1 MVMARLTLTGDLG
14 RLGEERGSVRVM
26 RRTTVGR
33 RVMLRLLLRSR
44 RLVRGKAI
52 EETQHTLMGYTS
64 SVRAEEAFF
73 FFFFF

>member
-1 MVMARLTLTGDLG
+1 MRGSFLCDGARLTLTGDLG
-14 RLGEERGSVRVM
+14 RLGEEERGFVRVT

-52 EETQHTLMGYTS
+52 EGESAHLDGLHF
-64 SVRAEEAFF
+64 VCGA
-73 FFFFF
+73 